1 MAFRGIKGRGVST
14 PLEQVLADAREET
27 MTLARYGHHESA
39 AAVES
44 ILDKITAELREYL
57 TWHDEKGA
65 VLLSEKPA
73 GYFRSRF
80 DDWEARGLARS
91 PRRGVRQYREVVIPK
106 KVSIG
111 EVQADAERAA
121 REDAA

>member
-1 MAFRGIKGRGVST
+1 MT
-14 PLEQVLADAREET
+14 LEQVLADAREEIA
-27 MTLARYGHHESA
+27 TLKRYGQA
-39 AAVES
+39 DVAGAVEA
-44 ILDKITAELREYL
+44 ILDRLTAELREYL

-65 VLLSEKPA
+65 ALLSGKGV
-73 GYFRSRF
+73 GYFAARF

-91 PRRGVRQYREVVIPK
+91 PRRGVRQYRETVIPK
-106 KVSIG
+106 RARIS

>member
-1 MAFRGIKGRGVST
+1 MI
-14 PLEQVLADAREET
+14 EQKLADAREEVA
-27 MTLARYGHHESA
+27 TLKRYGQADVA
-39 AAVES
+39 AAVEA
-44 ILDKITAELREYL
+44 ILDGLATDLREYL

-65 VLLSEKPA
+65 ALLSGKPA
-73 GYFRSRF
+73 GYFRGRF
-80 DDWEARGLARS
+80 EDWSARGLARS

-106 KVSIG
+106 RARMS

>member
-1 MAFRGIKGRGVST
+1 MT
-14 PLEQVLADAREET
+14 LEDVLADAREEAA
-27 MTLARYGHHESA
+27 TLTRYGHVTALDSL
-39 AAVES
+39 
-44 ILDKITAELREYL
+44 LDKITGTLREYL

-65 VLLSEKPA
+65 ALMSGKSA
-73 GYFRSRF
+73 GYFHSRYE
-80 DDWEARGLARS
+80 DWAARGLARS

-106 KVSIG
+106 KASIG

>member
-1 MAFRGIKGRGVST
+1 MI
-14 PLEQVLADAREET
+14 EQVLADVREEAA
-27 MTLARYGHHESA
+27 TLRRYGQKD
-39 AAVES
+39 AAVAMDTV
-44 ILDKITAELREYL
+44 LDKVTSELREYL

-65 VLLSEKPA
+65 VLMSGKGK
-73 GYFRSRF
+73 GYYASRF

-106 KVSIG
+106 QVSIG